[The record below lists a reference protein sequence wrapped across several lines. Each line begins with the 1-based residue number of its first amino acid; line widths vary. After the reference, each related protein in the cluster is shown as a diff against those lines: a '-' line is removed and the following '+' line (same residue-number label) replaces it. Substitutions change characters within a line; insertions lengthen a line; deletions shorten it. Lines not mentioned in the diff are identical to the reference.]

1 MRLANTDRAGYNL
14 TPIGP
19 RDEPFR
25 GENMKASG
33 SELSLSRPAKKGR
46 RFNAAK
52 KEFVYTVFWLEPA
65 ETVMRI
71 LAAGEN
77 QVRCDEKRL
86 TGVDGALKPR
96 NSSSATLT
104 RSNINHKPE

>member
-1 MRLANTDRAGYNL
+1 
-14 TPIGP
+14 
-19 RDEPFR
+19 
-25 GENMKASG
+25 MKVSG

-65 ETVMRI
+65 DTPMRV

-77 QVRCDEKRL
+77 QVRCDEERL
-86 TGVDGALKPR
+86 IGVDGALKPR
-96 NSSSATLT
+96 HSPSATLA
-104 RSNINHKPE
+104 RRNINHKPESR

>member
-1 MRLANTDRAGYNL
+1 
-14 TPIGP
+14 
-19 RDEPFR
+19 
-25 GENMKASG
+25 MKASG

-65 ETVMRI
+65 DNVMSI

-77 QVRCDEKRL
+77 QVRCDEERL
-86 TGVDGALKPR
+86 IGVDSALKPR
-96 NSSSATLT
+96 HSASATLA
-104 RSNINHKPE
+104 RSNTNHKPG